1 MKTLRRAACIVLAAA
16 SCLTA
21 PADATSLTTDQ
32 SDLWWIPAES
42 GWGMQLVQRGSV
54 IFATLFVYGT
64 SGAATWYTATLDYTS
79 NLTWTGDLYAATGPY
94 FGAVPFNAAQVVMTK
109 VGTMTWAAPTINAGT
124 VSYVVNGVAVTK
136 EVVRQ
141 TLVVDNYNGTYLGAF
156 HITTTACTNPTSDG
170 SVDIPTATFVVTQSG
185 ASLQMTLTALT
196 TITITGTLAQ
206 NGQFGVVTGT
216 YTSTG
221 GISGNATVSAMDVEL
236 NSLTASFALN
246 STNSDCQSVGYLAGI
261 RMAAP
266 N

>member
-1 MKTLRRAACIVLAAA
+1 MKMLRRAACIVLAAA
-16 SCLTA
+16 FCLAA
-21 PADATSLTTDQ
+21 PAVATSLTPDQ

-64 SGAATWYTATLDYTS
+64 SSAPTWYTATLDYAS
-79 NLTWTGDLYAATGPY
+79 NLTWTGDLYATTGPY
-94 FGAVPFNAAQVVMTK
+94 FGSVPFNPTQVMTTK
-109 VGTMTWAAPTINAGT
+109 VGTMTWTAPTLNAGT
-124 VSYVVNGVAVTK
+124 LSYVVNGVAVTK
-136 EVVRQ
+136 DVVRQ
-141 TLVVDNYNGTYLGAF
+141 TLAVDTYNGTYLGAF
-156 HITTTACTNPTSDG
+156 HITTTACTNPNSDG

-206 NGQFGVVTGT
+206 NGQFGEVTGT

-221 GISGNATVSAMDVEL
+221 DISGNATVSAMDVQL

-246 STNSDCQSVGYLAGI
+246 STNAGCQSVGYLAGI
-261 RMAAP
+261 RMAAS